1 MDRTEVVTSISS
13 ELYATEQSVDAAI
26 AHAASMVQAMIAGRA
41 ALSVSPVSGS
51 ASQTKALATL
61 TALSAAREAI
71 VECHA
76 EMQKDHR
83 RMGWGVYAAGPVD
96 KPLEWDD
103 TPMSPHKK
111 SAHLRA
117 V

>member
-1 MDRTEVVTSISS
+1 MDRTEVVTSIST

-26 AHAASMVQAMIAGRA
+26 SHAAAMVQAMISGRT

-51 ASQTKALATL
+51 ASQAKAMATL
-61 TALSAAREAI
+61 AALSAAREAI

-83 RMGWGVYAAGPVD
+83 RMGWGAYAAGPVD

-103 TPMSPHKK
+103 TPMRPRGQ
-111 SAHLRA
+111 AQLRA

>member
-26 AHAASMVQAMIAGRA
+26 AHAASMVQAMIAGRSN
-41 ALSVSPVSGS
+41 LGISPVAGS

-61 TALSAAREAI
+61 AALSAAREAI

-76 EMQKDHR
+76 EMQRDHR
-83 RMGWGVYAAGPVD
+83 RMGWGVYAAGPAD

-103 TPMSPHKK
+103 TPMRPRKE
-111 SAHLRA
+111 AMLRA

>member
-26 AHAASMVQAMIAGRA
+26 AHAAAMVQAMIAGRNQ
-41 ALSVSPVSGS
+41 LSISPVAGT
-51 ASQTKALATL
+51 ASQSKAMATIA
-61 TALSAAREAI
+61 ALSAAREAI

-103 TPMSPHKK
+103 TPIRPTKGM
-111 SAHLRA
+111 LRA
-117 V
+117 VS

>member
-1 MDRTEVVTSISS
+1 MDRSEVVTSIST

-26 AHAASMVQAMIAGRA
+26 AHAAAMVQAMISGRT
-41 ALSVSPVSGS
+41 ALSVSPVAGS
-51 ASQTKALATL
+51 ASQAKALATL
-61 TALSAAREAI
+61 AALSTAREAI

-83 RMGWGVYAAGPVD
+83 RMGWGVYAAGPAD

-103 TPMSPHKK
+103 TPMSPKK